1 MRVLLVQAFTAL
13 DMELVYPIGLAYL
26 AAHLDGH
33 AVSLFDLNLHKDDP
47 WTALRARLAEFRPEV
62 VGISLRNMK
71 VGMPGYQ
78 GDDFGPQQET
88 IEVIRAA
95 VPGVRVIAGGTA
107 FSLYAEA
114 MMRRHGVSWLST
126 THKSIE
132 EIATTI
138 LRDIRPD
145 RLVY

>member
-26 AAHLDGH
+26 ASHLEGH
-33 AVSLFDLNLHKDDP
+33 EVDIFDLNLHRDKPFEVLED
-47 WTALRARLAEFRPEV
+47 ALKEFRPDV

-78 GDDFGPQQET
+78 GDDFGPQQDT
-88 IEVIRAA
+88 LEVIKR
-95 VPGVRVIAGGTA
+95 VCPGVRVVAGGTA

-114 MMRRHGVSWLST
+114 MMKRVPAIDMGVWGEAE
-126 THKSIE
+126 HE
-132 EIATTI
+132 E
-138 LRDIRPD
+138 D
-145 RLVY
+145 Y